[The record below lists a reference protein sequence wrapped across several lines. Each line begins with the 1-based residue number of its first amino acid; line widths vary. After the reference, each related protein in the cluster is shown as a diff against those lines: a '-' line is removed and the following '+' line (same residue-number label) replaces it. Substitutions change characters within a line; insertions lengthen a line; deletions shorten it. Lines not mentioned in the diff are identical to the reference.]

1 MRPEWIREFWGSWLE
16 IADQPEAR
24 LNGMRLYGASLGYEY
39 VGMAGFIGVC
49 ISHAQLK
56 TE

>member
-1 MRPEWIREFWGSWLE
+1 MRPKWIREFWGSWLE

-24 LNGMRLYGASLGYEY
+24 SNGMRLYGASVGYEY